1 MTLDW
6 IGWVATALFV
16 SSYFYKEPATLRR
29 VQGIA
34 ALAWAAYG
42 LMIHALPV
50 IVANVIVAAVA
61 AWTSFRRPAA
71 A

>member
-1 MTLDW
+1 MTFDW

-16 SSYFYKEPATLRR
+16 SSYFFKEPATLRR

-42 LMIHALPV
+42 VVIHALPV
-50 IVANVIVAAVA
+50 IVANVIVASAA

>member
-1 MTLDW
+1 MTFDW

-16 SSYFYKEPATLRR
+16 SSYFCKEPATLRR

-42 LMIHALPV
+42 VVIHALPV
-50 IVANVIVAAVA
+50 IGANVIVASVA

>member
-1 MTLDW
+1 MMLDW

-16 SSYFYKEPATLRR
+16 SSYFFKQPATLRR
-29 VQGIA
+29 VQGVA

-42 LMIHALPV
+42 VMIHALPV
-50 IVANVIVAAVA
+50 IVANVIVAGAA

>member
-1 MTLDW
+1 MTFDW

-16 SSYFYKEPATLRR
+16 SSYFCKEPATLRR

-42 LMIHALPV
+42 MMIHSLPV
-50 IVANVIVAAVA
+50 IVANVIVAVAA